1 MIEVVG
7 AAVAVGLLVA
17 ASRVVSRMAG
27 IARVLR
33 DELRFASED
42 VSDINRRF
50 NEILQTRT

>member
-7 AAVAVGLLVA
+7 AVVAVGLLVA
-17 ASRVVSRMAG
+17 ASRVVSRMAD

-42 VSDINRRF
+42 ISDINRRF
-50 NEILQTRT
+50 NEILQDAA

>member
-1 MIEVVG
+1 MIEVIG
-7 AAVAVGLLVA
+7 AAVAVVLLIM
-17 ASRVVSRMAG
+17 ASRVVSRMAD

-50 NEILQTRT
+50 NEILQDAA